1 MPRAGDHW
9 QARIQSRACSYDAE
23 LIDQPVLFARTEKTG
38 LSMRGNNLNDYLAFI
53 AVAREGN
60 FTRAAA
66 QMGVSQS
73 ALSYTVRTLEARLGV
88 RLLTRTTR
96 SVSLTAAGERLL
108 GRVAPH
114 FDEIEIEIASL
125 SALRDKPAGTVRI
138 TSVEHATET
147 LLWPRLVPLL
157 RENPEIN
164 IEIISEY
171 ALKDIVAERYDAGVR
186 LGEQV
191 DKDMISLPLDRD
203 FRFAVVAAPAYLAA
217 RKAPLTPKDLVEHSC
232 LRLRLPTHGGFYAW
246 EFYQG
251 GQELKVR
258 IEGRAVF
265 NSLGMMRQAALDGL
279 GLAYL
284 PRDQVAAQLRQ
295 GTLVQVLAD
304 WCPPR
309 PAYHLYYPSRR
320 QHSPA
325 FALVLDA
332 LRYRR

>member
-1 MPRAGDHW
+1 
-9 QARIQSRACSYDAE
+9 
-23 LIDQPVLFARTEKTG
+23 
-38 LSMRGNNLNDYLAFI
+38 MRGDNLNDYLAFI
-53 AVAREGN
+53 AVAREGS

-66 QMGVSQS
+66 GLGVSQS

-96 SVSLTAAGERLL
+96 SVSLTEAGERLL
-108 GRVAPH
+108 NRVAPH

-125 SALRDKPAGTVRI
+125 SALRDRPAGTVRI

-147 LLWPRLVPLL
+147 VLWPKLAPLL

-171 ALKDIVAERYDAGVR
+171 ALKDIVADRYDAGVR

-191 DKDMISLPLDRD
+191 DKDMISVPIDRD
-203 FRFAVVAAPAYLAA
+203 FRFAVVGSPEYLARSGTPA
-217 RKAPLTPKDLVEHSC
+217 TPKDLLNHSC
-232 LRLRLPTHGGFYAW
+232 LKLRLPTHGGFYIW
-246 EFYQG
+246 EFYQDG
-251 GQELKVR
+251 RELKVR
-258 IEGRAVF
+258 IDGRAAF
-265 NSLGMMRQAALDGL
+265 NSLRMMLLAAQDGL
-279 GLAYL
+279 GLAYV
-284 PRDQVAAQLRQ
+284 PQDQVAASLQD
-295 GTLVQVLAD
+295 GSLVQVLAD
-304 WCPPR
+304 WSPPR